1 MKKNKMKFFILTALT
16 LSILNSC
23 GSKGNS
29 VNTDT
34 ATTAVAET
42 KETLQKQTE
51 TMDNTVSETS
61 DTSVERSDGSTE
73 TASVK
78 EAEATADEITVE
90 SQTISMTGIGNARE
104 LGGYKTDDGRMIR
117 HGVLL
122 RTAALAKASEEDIKR
137 LVDEYGLTTVIDF
150 RMTMENASAPDPEI
164 PGVENL
170 SVHIIDEEVLSK
182 KNADNAQ
189 DSTSNIDMSDPISK
203 LDMAIKLGI
212 LSDRMYIDFLSSDVG
227 KAGYTKFFD
236 ELKELPEGK
245 SLLFHCTQG
254 KDRTGCGAMLILS
267 ALGVPE
273 ETIMKDYLLTNEFN
287 AEKIAGERKLLE
299 SRDIDEDKY
308 NLYMLGM
315 DEVFPETMTN
325 ALEWIKDEYGSP
337 VEYIKK
343 ELGVSDADIEALKDK
358 FLTEA

>member
-1 MKKNKMKFFILTALT
+1 MKKNKVKLFILTT
-16 LSILNSC
+16 VMLSILNSC

-29 VNTDT
+29 VNAAA
-34 ATTAVAET
+34 ATTAAEETIQEQAET
-42 KETLQKQTE
+42 IE
-51 TMDNTVSETS
+51 NTVPESS
-61 DTSVERSDGSTE
+61 DTSTEESTE
-73 TASVK
+73 STVEDTMK
-78 EAEATADEITVE
+78 ETDVSSDEITVE

-137 LVDEYGLTTVIDF
+137 LVDEYGLATVIDF

-299 SRDIDEDKY
+299 SKDIDKDKY

-315 DEVFPETMTN
+315 DEVFPEIMTN